1 MLTRS
6 FAALALACVTTTV
19 AVDAADAHRNRTDT
33 FRSAQAISYQLG
45 SKRAIGYF
53 VRVDGKC
60 QVTLMI
66 AEAVDPDVAQ
76 PTSAAKLS
84 LAMMPGQKA
93 GLASEEGELELTCG
107 SGAESVLVTL
117 PLPERSFARAPGA
130 HPVSELSSGPRAK
143 VRLLPPRPGPIT
155 GAAALPL
162 RSP

>member
-1 MLTRS
+1 MTRS
-6 FAALALACVTTTV
+6 FAALALAGLTTTL

-53 VRVDGKC
+53 VRVEGAC

-66 AEAVDPDVAQ
+66 AEAIDPDVAQ

-107 SGAESVLVTL
+107 SGAETVLVTL

-130 HPVSELSSGPRAK
+130 HSVSE
-143 VRLLPPRPGPIT
+143 
-155 GAAALPL
+155 
-162 RSP
+162 

>member
-1 MLTRS
+1 MLTRL

-84 LAMMPGQKA
+84 LAMTPGQKA

-130 HPVSELSSGPRAK
+130 HPVSE
-143 VRLLPPRPGPIT
+143 
-155 GAAALPL
+155 
-162 RSP
+162 

>member
-1 MLTRS
+1 MVSTRS
-6 FAALALACVTTTV
+6 LAALTLGCLATTV
-19 AVDAADAHRNRTDT
+19 ALDAAADYRNITSET

-53 VRVDGKC
+53 VRVDGAC

-66 AEAVDPDVAQ
+66 AEAVDPDVAP

-93 GLASEEGELELTCG
+93 GLASQEGEVELTCG
-107 SGAESVLVTL
+107 SGAETVLVTL

-130 HPVSELSSGPRAK
+130 HPVSE
-143 VRLLPPRPGPIT
+143 
-155 GAAALPL
+155 
-162 RSP
+162 